1 MTIYFDFYVY
11 IRVYLGPQA
20 HLDSMGYLELKDK
33 QVLQEPLVLLD
44 HQDQLAALDHREWQ
58 GHQERTVR

>member
-1 MTIYFDFYVY
+1 
-11 IRVYLGPQA
+11 
-20 HLDSMGYLELKDK
+20 MGYLELKDK